1 MSQFYKTSPNKNKAK
16 IFNDYKVDPERIK
29 KIMMKLTFGRL
40 RKMQALVRGFLV
52 RRKVYP
58 KLLE

>member
-1 MSQFYKTSPNKNKAK
+1 
-16 IFNDYKVDPERIK
+16 
-29 KIMMKLTFGRL
+29 MMKLTFGRL

-58 KLLE
+58 KLLEEYLIAKSVLSLVEANVVYR